1 VSTSFNIAAADDV
14 RVPGHAE
21 SLRVIDVTDAIIAA
35 ETPRTVAGKRA
46 GHYYARI
53 GALLVLLDVLCLTAA
68 LLSAHMLRFGFLPT
82 RDYWSG
88 LAVAPLLWVGVFYGL
103 GLYRP
108 QHLAKL
114 EELRRTVS
122 AAVVGVVTVI
132 LLTFWFDVFLSRA
145 WMALTLVIALTLEL
159 VSRGSISLYVSR
171 LQAREKLVL
180 RTLVIGSGEHA
191 EELMEGLNSQGSG
204 FVPLGYVD
212 AMSPLMASEELS
224 PAKRIERLRAI
235 IREHD
240 PDCVFVASPTIGPK
254 QMFAVMQAARQEG
267 VTVRVY
273 THLFGILTSRISV
286 QPVGKEGVALTL
298 KPAHLSASQRV
309 LKRGMDLFV
318 ATLGLI
324 ASSPLLLVI
333 ALAVKVT
340 SRGPILYL
348 QERVT
353 MGGRTFRMYKF
364 RTMSNDADSYVQDQ
378 AIDTSV
384 PFFKLKSDPRLTK
397 VGKWLRRLSLDELPQ
412 LFNVLGGDMS
422 LVGPRPLPAEQVAA
436 NLELLGPRLEV
447 RAGVTGWWQIQGR
460 SDVDAEEAARMDLF
474 YIENWSPSLDLY
486 ILLRTVGV
494 LLGRKGAY

>member
-1 VSTSFNIAAADDV
+1 VSSFNVAAADEL
-14 RVPGHAE
+14 RVPGRMDAP
-21 SLRVIDVTDAIIAA
+21 RVIDVTDAIVAA
-35 ETPRTVAGKRA
+35 EAPRTVAGKRA
-46 GHYYARI
+46 SQYYKRI
-53 GALLVLLDVLCLTAA
+53 GVILVLLDVICLTAA

-88 LAVAPLLWVGVFYGL
+88 LALAPLLWIGVFYGL

-122 AAVVGVVTVI
+122 AAGIGVVLVI
-132 LLTFWFDVFLSRA
+132 LLTFWFDVYLSRS

-159 VSRGSISLYVSR
+159 VSRGNVSLYVSR
-171 LQAREKLVL
+171 LQAREELVL

-191 EELMEGLNSQGSG
+191 EELMEALNSQGSG

-212 AMSPLMASEELS
+212 AMSPLMASDELS
-224 PAKRIERLRAI
+224 PAERIERLRVI

-240 PDCVFVASPTIGPK
+240 ADCVFIASPTIGPK

-267 VTVRVY
+267 VIVRVY

-324 ASSPLLLVI
+324 VASPLLLLI
-333 ALAVKVT
+333 ALAVKMT
-340 SRGPILYL
+340 SPGPILYR
-348 QERVT
+348 QERAT

-364 RTMSNDADSYVQDQ
+364 RTMTKDADSFVQDQ

-384 PFFKLKSDPRLTK
+384 PFFKLKSDPRLTR
-397 VGKWLRRLSLDELPQ
+397 VGKWLRRVSVDELPQ
-412 LFNVLGGDMS
+412 LFNVLTGEMS

-447 RAGVTGWWQIQGR
+447 RAGVTGWWQVQGR
-460 SDVDAEEAARMDLF
+460 NDVDAEEAARMDLF
-474 YIENWSPSLDLY
+474 YIENWSPALDLY